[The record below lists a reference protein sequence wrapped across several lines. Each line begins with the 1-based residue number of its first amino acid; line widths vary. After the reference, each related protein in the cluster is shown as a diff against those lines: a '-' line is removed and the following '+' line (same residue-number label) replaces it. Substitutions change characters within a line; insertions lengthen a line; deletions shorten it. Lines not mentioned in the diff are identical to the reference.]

1 MDSSHL
7 LENVGQEATQG
18 KGVERIREEG
28 TFPLTAL
35 AQSLEYGR
43 PSKTLAIGPFQ
54 YFPSW
59 RPGKSSFP
67 SVFDRLLLCWTSPW
81 EIVTTSF
88 LDPLLGIVVTT
99 SFLDPQP
106 GPFRNGE
113 SQFPLL
119 IESICSFFG
128 FSLLFPILQTKNLDS
143 PCME

>member
-7 LENVGQEATQG
+7 LENAGQEASHG

-28 TFPLTAL
+28 TVPLTAL

-54 YFPSW
+54 YFLSW

-81 EIVTTSF
+81 ETSSRHSRHH
-88 LDPLLGIVVTT
+88 LLLGPSARALLEWRVPVSITNRIYFQ
-99 SFLDPQP
+99 FLW
-106 GPFRNGE
+106 F
-113 SQFPLL
+113 FP
-119 IESICSFFG
+119 SP
-128 FSLLFPILQTKNLDS
+128 PILQTENLDS